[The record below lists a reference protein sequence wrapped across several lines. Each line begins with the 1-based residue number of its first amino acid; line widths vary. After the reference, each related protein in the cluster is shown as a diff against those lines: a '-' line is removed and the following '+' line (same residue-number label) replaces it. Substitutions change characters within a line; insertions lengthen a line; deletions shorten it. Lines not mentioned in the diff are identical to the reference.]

1 MPPKSWIIQEEPVQT
16 ANKSQVRSI
25 PEDHVQP
32 MSLLK
37 PIEMKTKMD
46 ATKAKWNTNYNPF

>member
-1 MPPKSWIIQEEPVQT
+1 MPPKSWLTPEEPVQL
-16 ANKSQVRSI
+16 ASQGQVRSI

-46 ATKAKWNTNYNPF
+46 ATKAKLNINYNPF